1 MVSGIIMNKQ
11 NVAQAETITTETA
24 YKKVIE
30 ELMTAIIEKD
40 SLYQKEPQYAI
51 IGGRLIS
58 IMKKYNIDF
67 VFKDNIFKIIDGELK
82 K

>member
-1 MVSGIIMNKQ
+1 MNKQ
-11 NVAQAETITTETA
+11 DVKQTETA

-40 SLYQKEPQYAI
+40 SLYPKEPQYAI

-67 VFKDNIFKIIDGELK
+67 VFKDNIFKIIDKE
-82 K
+82 

>member
-1 MVSGIIMNKQ
+1 MNKQ
-11 NVAQAETITTETA
+11 DVKQTETA

-40 SLYQKEPQYAI
+40 SLYPKEPQYAI
-51 IGGRLIS
+51 IGGELIS

-67 VFKDNIFKIIDGELK
+67 RFKDNNFKIIDKE
-82 K
+82 

>member
-1 MVSGIIMNKQ
+1 MNKQ
-11 NVAQAETITTETA
+11 DVKQTETA

-67 VFKDNIFKIIDGELK
+67 VFKDNNFKIIDKE
-82 K
+82 

>member
-1 MVSGIIMNKQ
+1 MHEQ
-11 NVAQAETITTETA
+11 NVAQTKTITTETA

-30 ELMTAIIEKD
+30 ELMTAIIKKD

-67 VFKDNIFKIIDGELK
+67 VFKDNIFKIIDGESEND
-82 K
+82 